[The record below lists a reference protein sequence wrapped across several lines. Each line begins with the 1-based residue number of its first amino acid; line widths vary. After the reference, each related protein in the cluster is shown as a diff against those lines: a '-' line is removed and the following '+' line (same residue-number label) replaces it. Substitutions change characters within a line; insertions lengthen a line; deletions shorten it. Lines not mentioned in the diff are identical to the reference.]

1 MAAFQGFSFMKIP
14 YGRQSINEDDI
25 QAVTDVLRSDRLTQG
40 PKVTELEQALC
51 DLTGARHCTAVAN
64 GTMALH
70 LACLALGVGP
80 GDTGITSPIS
90 FMASANCI
98 CYCGG
103 TPAFADIDPHTL
115 CLSPSEVQKRCEEGS
130 VPRVV
135 IPVAFAGVPADLPRF
150 RSLADQYGFSLI
162 EDAAHAVGSTYS
174 HDGATY
180 GCGSCAHTD
189 LAILSFHPVKTVTT
203 GEGGA
208 ILTRDPDLAHRLQCL
223 ANHGI
228 ERDADRL
235 IRRPDSGDG
244 SCPSWYHEMQALGF
258 NARLTDIHAALGL
271 SQLTRLEAFKTRR
284 QQIAR
289 QYNNAFKGLEQE
301 QKVLLPPWPDHTDP
315 CFHLY
320 TLRLGPEADLTR
332 DEVFL
337 RLQEKGILCQV
348 HYIPIYRQPFYE
360 QHYGYDP
367 GSFPQA
373 ERYYET
379 CLSLPL
385 FPGLD
390 DVSVRFVSD
399 SVLSVL

>member
-1 MAAFQGFSFMKIP
+1 MKIP

-51 DLTGARHCTAVAN
+51 DLTGAGHCTAVAN

-90 FMASANCI
+90 FMASANCMA
-98 CYCGG
+98 YCGG
-103 TPAFADIDPHTL
+103 TTAFADIDPQTL
-115 CLSPSEVQKRCEEGS
+115 CLSPSEVQKRCEEG
-130 VPRVV
+130 PIPKVV
-135 IPVAFAGVPADLPRF
+135 IPVDFAGVPADLPRF

-162 EDAAHAVGSTYS
+162 EDAAHAIGSTYA
-174 HDGATY
+174 HEGATHA
-180 GCGSCAHTD
+180 CGSCAHTD

-208 ILTRDPDLAHRLQCL
+208 VLTNDSDLAHRLQCL

-228 ERDADRL
+228 ERDPKHFTH
-235 IRRPDSGDG
+235 RPG
-244 SCPSWYHEMQALGF
+244 SPAGLVPAWYHEMQTLGF

-284 QQIAR
+284 QEIVR
-289 QYNNAFKGLEQE
+289 QYNHAFKPLEQE
-301 QKVLLPPWPDHTDP
+301 QQVLLPPWPDSTDP

-320 TLRLGPEADLTR
+320 PLRVGTEADLTR
-332 DEVFL
+332 EELFL
-337 RLQEKGILCQV
+337 RLQEKDILCQV
-348 HYIPIYRQPFYE
+348 HYIPIYRQPFYRE
-360 QHYGYDP
+360 RYGYDP

-385 FPGLD
+385 FPGLTQEE
-390 DVSVRFVSD
+390 VHLVIK
-399 SVLSVL
+399 SVLSLLGK